1 MIFLGHNQFLNALAE
16 GFQGS
21 RVQAF
26 TGKGTLGLDVSNPSR
41 KRLYSFLLNI
51 IFQDKPV
58 YAIFFY
64 ANGAQNSL
72 GITNPTHCSLT
83 AYYVVA
89 SPFKASKNR
98 HSIRPLFQSFGYV
111 KDFQLPGT
119 GQGDFL
125 KVDTTRSV

>member
-1 MIFLGHNQFLNALAE
+1 MSSNLMTIKVFV
-16 GFQGS
+16 S
-21 RVQAF
+21 RAAWAKAKR
-26 TGKGTLGLDVSNPSR
+26 TEELKEWKGRRSKMMGMDISNPGR

-89 SPFKASKNR
+89 SPFGASKDR
-98 HSIRPLFQSFGYV
+98 HSIRPPF
-111 KDFQLPGT
+111 
-119 GQGDFL
+119 
-125 KVDTTRSV
+125 